1 MKQKWIRWA
10 VWILLTP
17 ILLFIILMA
26 LLYVPAIQNFLRQEA
41 TAYASNATGMD
52 IRIGRIDLR
61 FPLNLLVSDV
71 EVIQQSDT
79 LLSLNS
85 LNVHVQALPLLR
97 GQVEVDAIALHQ
109 AEVNSAGVIDGV
121 QIKGTLG
128 HFFRESWSRSAWRI
142 CCCKSGRTERYTCA
156 TVAE

>member
-97 GQVEVDAIALHQ
+97 GHYNRHKWHIAGLFLFGWLPNRRVHL
-109 AEVNSAGVIDGV
+109 SPP
-121 QIKGTLG
+121 LG
-128 HFFRESWSRSAWRI
+128 R
-142 CCCKSGRTERYTCA
+142 CGKTQ
-156 TVAE
+156 